1 MEKLPTDINLSARD
15 YIGYDTL
22 RDGRKVIVRAIR
34 PDDKALLQEGMQHLS
49 TQSQYFRFF
58 THKESLSEKELQ
70 YFTELDFVKHVA
82 LFAGFDE
89 NGQFS
94 PAGTGRYIVSASET
108 AGGGTV
114 SVENVIAE
122 NVSAEIAVTVI
133 EEFQGLGFATILLK
147 HLIKIAR
154 SQSVQEFKGTVL
166 PANQRMLNLVTRSG
180 LPCKQILNDTGE
192 WEITLLLGTA

>member
-1 MEKLPTDINLSARD
+1 MDKPPPDTKLEMRD
-15 YIGYDTL
+15 YIDHDTL

-58 THKESLSEKELQ
+58 THKEFLSEKELQ
-70 YFTELDFVKHVA
+70 YFTEMDFVKHVA

-94 PAGTGRYIVSASET
+94 PAATGRYIVTTAET
-108 AGGGTV
+108 AREGTI
-114 SVENVIAE
+114 SPE
-122 NVSAEIAVTVI
+122 NVSAEIAVTVV

-154 SQSVQEFKGTVL
+154 LQSVQEFKGTVL
-166 PANQRMLNLVTRSG
+166 PGNQRMLNLVTRSG